1 MDPSASGHFGMTCV
15 NGTLVV
21 TVTRDLGDDATAAIQ
36 SAVLD
41 AVHGHHAR
49 RVVLDLT
56 AVPYLDLS
64 EFDALR
70 RISQAAGLMGA
81 STTVVGLQP
90 GIIMHLMERGAEIR
104 GIRFTL
110 GLSEAL
116 GQADLEPHGA

>member
-1 MDPSASGHFGMTCV
+1 
-15 NGTLVV
+15 
-21 TVTRDLGDDATAAIQ
+21 
-36 SAVLD
+36 
-41 AVHGHHAR
+41 
-49 RVVLDLT
+49 
-56 AVPYLDLS
+56 LDLS

-90 GIIMHLMERGAEIR
+90 GIIMHLMERGAEIP